1 MRVLQYSNGGIVV
14 DEGVTVAG
22 GIDVDEGDTVAGGI
36 VVDEGVTVCLNEN

>member
-1 MRVLQYSNGGIVV
+1 MKSQHNDIVAGRIVV

-36 VVDEGVTVCLNEN
+36 VVVRVLQ